1 MKDLIIQESVDVK
14 IIPGK
19 VEFEGYEIL
28 KGQILTIDS
37 FLSQIEVTEDNIK
50 ESKKLVAKVRKS
62 ANKLDSER
70 IRIKKEMLE
79 PYNDFESQVKE
90 IVSLAKNSEEK
101 VREQI
106 RGLEEI
112 ERESKLKEIN
122 DIWLKRSQT
131 FEYKEFVS
139 FEDWFNVKFLNKTYK
154 LSQIE
159 SELEDFLL
167 KIETDIVV
175 IKEMDNDLAI
185 LEEYINCFDVT
196 DSILRVKEKIEK
208 KKETENKVEKVFKK
222 DVRAEKALIE
232 IDKKDLGLVV
242 SLLDKN
248 DVEYKLI

>member
-14 IIPGK
+14 VVPGK

-70 IRIKKEMLE
+70 IRIKKEILE
-79 PYNDFESQVKE
+79 EYNDFESQVKE
-90 IVSLAKNSEEK
+90 IVQLAKSSEEK

-106 RGLEEI
+106 RELEEV
-112 ERESKLKEIN
+112 ERELKLKEIN

-131 FEYKEFVS
+131 FKYKDFIS
-139 FEDWFNVKFLNKTYK
+139 FDEWFSVKFLNKTYK

-159 SELEDFLL
+159 SELEDFLV
-167 KIETDIVV
+167 KVESDIVA
-175 IKEMDNDLAI
+175 IEGMDDKEEILGEYLNCLDVTRAI
-185 LEEYINCFDVT
+185 LN
-196 DSILRVKEKIEK
+196 VKEKVEK
-208 KKETENKVEKVFKK
+208 KKETESKVEKMFKK
-222 DVRAEKALIE
+222 EVRAEKALIE